1 MINKFI
7 RDLVNLLIY
16 GGSFIGLCAACI
28 TALSLEL
35 TGKTDQYLD
44 YIFFIGAAT
53 AALYSAH
60 RVIGLKKLEHIKSS
74 ERYDVIRQYKTHIW
88 IYCFL
93 WIVVTLW
100 LFIPLA
106 SVEFILWLIPGGS
119 IGAAYVI
126 PFLSGNKRLR
136 DLGWGKILM
145 IGWSWAWL
153 TSFIPLWYFAHVPLQ
168 MAIVNGL
175 ERMLFI
181 IVLTIPFEIRDFK
194 VDQSVGLITMPEKLG
209 RGKTYRITVLFC
221 VLIILLSA
229 VISFHYINPPYVIAM
244 TLTSLVV
251 LPIIKYSYSIED
263 DFYFGGLIDG
273 LMIFAVLIYAGVN
286 FFL

>member
-7 RDLVNLLIY
+7 RDFVNLLIY

-106 SVEFILWLIPGGS
+106 SVEFILWLIPVMGMAHFVYSVMVFCSCTITNGDRQWT
-119 IGAAYVI
+119 GTHVI
-126 PFLSGNKRLR
+126 YHRPYH
-136 DLGWGKILM
+136 
-145 IGWSWAWL
+145 
-153 TSFIPLWYFAHVPLQ
+153 SF
-168 MAIVNGL
+168 
-175 ERMLFI
+175 
-181 IVLTIPFEIRDFK
+181 
-194 VDQSVGLITMPEKLG
+194 
-209 RGKTYRITVLFC
+209 
-221 VLIILLSA
+221 
-229 VISFHYINPPYVIAM
+229 
-244 TLTSLVV
+244 
-251 LPIIKYSYSIED
+251 
-263 DFYFGGLIDG
+263 
-273 LMIFAVLIYAGVN
+273 
-286 FFL
+286 

>member
-1 MINKFI
+1 
-7 RDLVNLLIY
+7 
-16 GGSFIGLCAACI
+16 
-28 TALSLEL
+28 
-35 TGKTDQYLD
+35 
-44 YIFFIGAAT
+44 
-53 AALYSAH
+53 
-60 RVIGLKKLEHIKSS
+60 
-74 ERYDVIRQYKTHIW
+74 
-88 IYCFL
+88 
-93 WIVVTLW
+93 
-100 LFIPLA
+100 
-106 SVEFILWLIPGGS
+106 
-119 IGAAYVI
+119 
-126 PFLSGNKRLR
+126 
-136 DLGWGKILM
+136 
-145 IGWSWAWL
+145 
-153 TSFIPLWYFAHVPLQ
+153 

>member
-1 MINKFI
+1 MINKLI
-7 RDLVNLLIY
+7 RDVVNLLIY

-60 RVIGLKKLEHIKSS
+60 RVIGLRKLEHIKSS

-88 IYCFL
+88 IYCIL
-93 WIVVTLW
+93 WIGVTFW
-100 LFIPLA
+100 LFLPLA
-106 SVEFILWLIPGGS
+106 SFELILWLIPGGF

-145 IGWSWAWL
+145 IGWSWGWL
-153 TSFIPLWYFAHVPLQ
+153 TAFIPLWYFADAPLQ
-168 MAIVNGL
+168 MAIVNGV

-209 RGKTYRITVLFC
+209 RGKTYRLTVLFC
-221 VLIILLSA
+221 VLVILLSA
-229 VISFHYINPPYVIAM
+229 VISFHYINPSYVIAM
-244 TLTSLVV
+244 TLTSIVV
-251 LPIIKYSYSIED
+251 LPIVKYSYHIED

-273 LMIFAVLIYAGVN
+273 LMIFALLMYAGAN
-286 FFL
+286 IFI

>member
-7 RDLVNLLIY
+7 RDVVNLLIY

-35 TGKTDQYLD
+35 TGKTDLYLE
-44 YIFFIGAAT
+44 YVYFIGAAT

-60 RVIGLKKLEHIKSS
+60 RVIGLRKLEHIKSS

-88 IYCFL
+88 IYCIL
-93 WIVVTLW
+93 WVCITIW

-106 SVEFILWLIPGGS
+106 NLELILWLIPGGS

-126 PFLSGNKRLR
+126 PFLSGKKRLR

-145 IGWSWAWL
+145 IGWSWGWL
-153 TSFIPLWYFAHVPLQ
+153 TAFIPLWYFAEAPLQ

-181 IVLTIPFEIRDFK
+181 IILTIPFEIRDFK

-209 RGKTYRITVLFC
+209 RRKTYHITLLLC
-221 VLIILLSA
+221 VLTILLSA
-229 VISFHYINPPYVIAM
+229 VISFHFINPPYTIAM
-244 TLTSLVV
+244 TLTSLIVV
-251 LPIIKYSYSIED
+251 PLLKYSYAIED
-263 DFYFGGLIDG
+263 DYYFGGLIDG
-273 LMIFAVLIYAGVN
+273 LMIFALVLYTGAN

>member
-1 MINKFI
+1 LINKVI
-7 RDLVNLLIY
+7 RDFVNLLLY
-16 GGSFIGLCAACI
+16 GGLFIGLCAACI

-44 YIFFIGAAT
+44 YIYFIGAAT

-60 RVIGLKKLEHIKSS
+60 RVIGLRKLEHIKSS
-74 ERYDVIRQYKTHIW
+74 ERYDVIRQYETHIW
-88 IYCFL
+88 IYCII
-93 WIVVTLW
+93 WIGVTLW

-106 SVEFILWLIPGGS
+106 SLELILWLIPGGF

-126 PFLSGNKRLR
+126 PFLSGKKRLR

-145 IGWSWAWL
+145 IGWSWGWL
-153 TSFIPLWYFAHVPLQ
+153 TAFIPLWHFADAPLQ

-209 RGKTYRITVLFC
+209 RRKTYRITVLFC

-244 TLTSLVV
+244 ILSCIVLV
-251 LPIIKYSYSIED
+251 PMIQYSYTIED

-273 LMIFAVLIYAGVN
+273 LMIFALVMYAGVN
-286 FFL
+286 VFL

>member
-1 MINKFI
+1 MINKLI
-7 RDLVNLLIY
+7 RDVVNLLIY

-44 YIFFIGAAT
+44 YIFFIGTAT

-60 RVIGLKKLEHIKSS
+60 RVIGLRKLAHIKSS
-74 ERYDVIRQYKTHIW
+74 ERYDIIRQYKMHIW
-88 IYCFL
+88 IYCVL
-93 WIVVTLW
+93 WIGVTLW

-106 SVEFILWLIPGGS
+106 SLELILWLIPGGS

-145 IGWSWAWL
+145 IGWSWGWL
-153 TSFIPLWYFAHVPLQ
+153 TAFVPLWYFADAPLQ
-168 MAIVNGL
+168 MAIINGV

-181 IVLTIPFEIRDFK
+181 IVLTIPFEIRDFR
-194 VDQSVGLITMPEKLG
+194 VDLSVGLITMPEKLG
-209 RGKTYRITVLFC
+209 RGKTYRLTVLFC
-221 VLIILLSA
+221 VLVILLSA
-229 VISFHYINPPYVIAM
+229 VISFHYINLPYVIAM
-244 TLTSLVV
+244 TLTSIVV
-251 LPIIKYSYSIED
+251 LPIVKYSYYIED
-263 DFYFGGLIDG
+263 DYYFGGLIDG
-273 LMIFAVLIYAGVN
+273 LMIFALLMYAGAN
-286 FFL
+286 ILL